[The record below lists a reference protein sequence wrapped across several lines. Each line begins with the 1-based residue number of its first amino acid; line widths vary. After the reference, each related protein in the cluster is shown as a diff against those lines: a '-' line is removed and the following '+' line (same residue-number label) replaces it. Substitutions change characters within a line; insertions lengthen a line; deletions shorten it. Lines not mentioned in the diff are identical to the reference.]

1 MWNKINLIRKKKVII
16 DIIVGI
22 KILRELIL
30 FTKEVPKL
38 LISPGRVFIA
48 PHKKNQK
55 IKI

>member
-22 KILRELIL
+22 KILRALIL